1 MYIPEWVLSF
11 KEPKT
16 EIKCIKGSFY
26 KYAVSYRYN
35 SQKGRTDKITGHL
48 LGKITQETGFIPSQ
62 KNLLRTTPSSALRVD
77 IKMFGVYHLFTS
89 LLGKDELDGLLNL
102 FDKEVS
108 ETLITVA
115 MMRFAHQ
122 SPLKRMPYYH
132 AHDYCSQDWLI
143 NGIDDK
149 KISTALKFVGE
160 NRNTLVDWM
169 RTRLGSL
176 DLNLTQFVMID
187 STHIPTASENLH
199 INAVGYNPSHSFD
212 AQIRLMYIFSTQLK
226 QPVYYRLI
234 NGNIT
239 DMTSMKNCVSELQA
253 KHVVYIADKGF
264 YSKQNIIDLR
274 KNELHFIIPLQRNN
288 SLIDLSVLQQP
299 NFKNTIKTY
308 FIYQNR
314 TIWYYSYQKEE
325 QLMVTYLDERLRVEE
340 ENDYLLRTKTHPDEF
355 TEEKFY
361 KKLSQ
366 FGTLTLL
373 YHLANKSTEQELYI
387 AYKQRNEVE
396 MVFDSYK
403 NFLEADKTYM
413 QNRYVMEGWLM
424 ANFIAMIAYYRL
436 YTKLREENLLNKY
449 SPKDIVEIA
458 KGIYKAKINNKWQN
472 TEITKKN
479 IELFAKLNIDYLI

>member
-1 MYIPEWVLSF
+1 MSLPEWVLAF

-16 EIKCIKGSFY
+16 EIKLIKGVYY

-35 SQKGRTDKITGHL
+35 ALKGRTDKITGHL
-48 LGKITQETGFIPSQ
+48 LGKISQDAGFIPSP
-62 KNLLRTTPSSALRVD
+62 KNILRTTPISIPRVD
-77 IKMFGVYHLFTS
+77 IKMYGVYHLFTS
-89 LLGKDELDGLLNL
+89 LLGKDELDGLLCL
-102 FDKEVS
+102 FAQEVS
-108 ETLITVA
+108 QTLLTVA

-122 SPLKRMPYYH
+122 CPLKRIPYYH
-132 AHDYCSQDWLI
+132 AHDYCSQDWLH

-149 KISTALKFVGE
+149 KINSALKYIGE
-160 NRNTLVDWM
+160 HRNKLVDWM
-169 RTRLGSL
+169 HNRLGSL

-199 INAVGYNPSHSFD
+199 INAIGYNPGHSFD
-212 AQIRLMYIFSTQLK
+212 SQIRLMYIFSTQMK

-239 DMTSMKNCVSELQA
+239 DMTAMKNCVTELQV

-264 YSKQNIIDLR
+264 YSKQNTEYLQT
-274 KNELHFIIPLQRNN
+274 NHLYFIIPLQRNN
-288 SLIDLSVLQQP
+288 PLIDLVVWQQP
-299 NFKNTIKTY
+299 NFKSILKTY

-314 TIWYYSYQKEE
+314 TVWYYSYQKEG
-325 QLMVTYLDERLRVEE
+325 QHLVTFLDEKLRVEE
-340 ENDYLLRTKTHPDEF
+340 ENDYLIRTKTHPEEF

-361 KKLSQ
+361 KKLTQ

-373 YHLANKSTEQELYI
+373 YHLEHNSSEEDIYI

-436 YTKLREENLLNKY
+436 YTKLRDANLLNKY

-458 KGIYKAKINNKWQN
+458 KSIHKANINNQWIT

-479 IELFAKLNIDYLI
+479 IALFDKLNIDYLI